1 MRLSEDR
8 ISHIAHLISDGIWKD
23 DLVDFADDERAL
35 QEIKR
40 TIRDYLK
47 VEDEVDTAVRQKIRS
62 LSKPIPEGS
71 KEWEVLYKKYFEEEM
86 ARRRF

>member
-1 MRLSEDR
+1 M
-8 ISHIAHLISDGIWKD
+8 
-23 DLVDFADDERAL
+23 DFADDERAL